1 MGKKVKI
8 EFLQVFLFLR
18 IEHGTVRGFIK
29 GACHAQ
35 KRQMAATTR
44 RCHYD
49 VLGVERSATD
59 DDIKKAYR
67 KVWLG

>member
-1 MGKKVKI
+1 MSFCK
-8 EFLQVFLFLR
+8 FFYSLR
-18 IEHGTVRGFIK
+18 IEHGTVRGHIK
-29 GACHAQ
+29 VRVTR

-67 KVWLG
+67 KVWLV